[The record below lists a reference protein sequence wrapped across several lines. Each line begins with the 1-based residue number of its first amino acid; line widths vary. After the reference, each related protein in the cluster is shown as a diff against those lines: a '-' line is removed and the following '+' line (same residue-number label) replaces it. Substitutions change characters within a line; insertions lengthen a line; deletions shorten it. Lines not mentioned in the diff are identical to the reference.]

1 MAHHTRCF
9 AVAPSV
15 ARLAG
20 KRFCFQWR
28 GHKIL
33 DQDDRHVANLST
45 DICSKEGGTT
55 TKDRIKFAF
64 KHSLARNPTD
74 QEIEVL
80 EKIFDSEHKT
90 FQKQPE
96 EAKKLISVGD
106 TPVDQKI
113 DAAEVAAWTII
124 SNLIFNLDEFVTRG

>member
-1 MAHHTRCF
+1 MILFDAPTREKCTIRRGRTNTPLQALVLMNDPQF
-9 AVAPSV
+9 VEA
-15 ARLAG
+15 ARLFAQ
-20 KRFCFQWR
+20 R
-28 GHKIL
+28 I
-33 DQDDRHVANLST
+33 
-45 DICSKEGGTT
+45 IKEGGTT

-74 QEIEVL
+74 DEIEVL